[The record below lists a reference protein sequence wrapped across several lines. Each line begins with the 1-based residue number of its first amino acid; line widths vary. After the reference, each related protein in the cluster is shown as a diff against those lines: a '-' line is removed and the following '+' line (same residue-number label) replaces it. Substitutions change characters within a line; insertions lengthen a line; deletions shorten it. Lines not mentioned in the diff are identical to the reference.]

1 MKKIITLFVAS
12 VMLVSVNAQAQ
23 NLGGLLGSV
32 LGAATGSTDSNS
44 KAGNILNTISNVV
57 YAYTGNTTAVSLPGN
72 WNYAG
77 SAVAL
82 GSDNQLSN
90 IAGAAARGTIET
102 KVDEYLQKVGLTAG
116 AMQFTFNE
124 DLTFTCTV
132 KGIPV
137 SGTWRTLDD
146 GKKVQ
151 LQFSKTLKKLSMTGT
166 LQQTSTG
173 CEMLFEGKKFLNF
186 VKTVLT
192 YVAKQSST
200 ASSIASLAGNY
211 SDMKIGFKLDKI
223 N

>member
-1 MKKIITLFVAS
+1 MKKIAALLVAG
-12 VMLVSVNAQAQ
+12 LVLVNFNAKAQ
-23 NLGGLLGSV
+23 NLGGLLGGV
-32 LGAATGSTDSNS
+32 LSSATGSSQNGG

-77 SAVAL
+77 SAIAL
-82 GSDNQLSN
+82 GSENQLSN
-90 IAGAAARGTIET
+90 IAGAATRGTIET
-102 KVDEYLQKVGLTAG
+102 KVDEYLGKVGLTAG
-116 AMQFTFNE
+116 AMKFTFNE

-137 SGTWRTLDD
+137 NGTWRTIED

-166 LQQTSTG
+166 LKSTATG

-186 VKTVLT
+186 VKTILT
-192 YVAKQSST
+192 YAAKQNAA

-211 SDMKIGFKLDKI
+211 DNMQIGFKLDRVR
-223 N
+223 